1 MGENY
6 HLALTFA
13 RLEKAKKSDVFSHA
27 TLNEKIVL
35 FNFAH
40 LSPVPYYISSGKGR
54 KKIGRICH

>member
-13 RLEKAKKSDVFSHA
+13 RLEKAKKSDVFSRA
-27 TLNEKIVL
+27 TLNEKIAL
-35 FNFAH
+35 FKFTH

-54 KKIGRICH
+54 KK